1 MYEPQGTGQWQLYDL
16 EQDLAEQQDLVNAN
30 PDKLAELI
38 SLWQEYAAENN
49 IVIPDWNNGY

>member
-16 EQDLAEQQDLVNAN
+16 EQDLAHAN

-38 SLWQEYAAENN
+38 SFWQEYAAENN